1 LVNGKEYV
9 LDVAP
14 IIYND
19 RTYIPTRFIAE
30 SLNKKVLWDGEK
42 QIVSI
47 CEPAEFEKVKDI
59 LAKTNDAMVNSVERY
74 SVDQK
79 NSMKYNN
86 DYLDYEI
93 QMTAKLEI
101 DSKKRLCN
109 IVGERKNIGNG

>member
-1 LVNGKEYV
+1 LLPFREILKNLGVPDDDKHIIWDGKNRTVTVKKDNITILLTIGKNTALVNGKEYV

-47 CEPAEFEKVKDI
+47 CEPAEFE
-59 LAKTNDAMVNSVERY
+59 R
-74 SVDQK
+74 
-79 NSMKYNN
+79 
-86 DYLDYEI
+86 
-93 QMTAKLEI
+93 
-101 DSKKRLCN
+101 
-109 IVGERKNIGNG
+109 